1 MIRVKKWVDRY
12 SQIFILLLVLFA
24 VFSFTWA
31 MTAENENTEISP
43 IVFLTFDKIP
53 QDIISG
59 TEITINVSSEINQ
72 SLLTS
77 LKDIDGRSI
86 TNIAYLVN
94 ITSNNMDVTNL
105 TSVAIQLPVSHAW
118 TVNQSD
124 IHVITIINQ
133 TVSIIN
139 TSLTCVNEDNLDV
152 FQVNLTSLPDEIL
165 LVSITNTSMSGTPV
179 STPTHTAETQT
190 QTVTQT
196 PASPA
201 PLLWTVACLGFGIL
215 FAVRRRE

>member
-1 MIRVKKWVDRY
+1 MSKNHTK
-12 SQIFILLLVLFA
+12 QIFILLLVLFA
-24 VFSFTWA
+24 VFSFTGA
-31 MTAENENTEISP
+31 MAAENETTEISP

-201 PLLWTVACLGFGIL
+201 PLLWTVACLGIGIL

>member
-24 VFSFTWA
+24 VFSFTGA
-31 MTAENENTEISP
+31 MAAENETTEISP

-86 TNIAYLVN
+86 TNIAYFVN

>member
-1 MIRVKKWVDRY
+1 MSKNHTK
-12 SQIFILLLVLFA
+12 QIFILLLVLFA
-24 VFSFTWA
+24 VFSFTGA
-31 MTAENENTEISP
+31 AAAENETTEISP

-72 SLLTS
+72 SILTS
-77 LKDIDGRSI
+77 LKDSDGRSI

-94 ITSNNMDVTNL
+94 ITSNNMDATNL
-105 TSVAIQLPVSHAW
+105 TSVAVQLPVSHAW

-124 IHVITIINQ
+124 IHVITIMNQ
-133 TVSIIN
+133 TVSVIN
-139 TSLTCVNEDNLDV
+139 TSLTGVNEDDLDV
-152 FQVNLTSLPDEIL
+152 FQVNLTSLPDQIL
-165 LVSITNTSMSGTPV
+165 LVSITNTSMSDTPV

-201 PLLWTVACLGFGIL
+201 PLFWIAGCLVIGIL

>member
-24 VFSFTWA
+24 VFSFTGA
-31 MTAENENTEISP
+31 MAAENETTEISP

>member
-1 MIRVKKWVDRY
+1 MSKNHTK
-12 SQIFILLLVLFA
+12 QIFILLLVLFA
-24 VFSFTWA
+24 VFSFTGA
-31 MTAENENTEISP
+31 TAAENETTEISP

-53 QDIISG
+53 KDIISG

-72 SLLTS
+72 SILTS

-105 TSVAIQLPVSHAW
+105 TSVAIQLPVSPAW

-190 QTVTQT
+190 QTQTQTVTQT
-196 PASPA
+196 PVSPA
-201 PLLWTVACLGFGIL
+201 PLLWTVACLGIGIL

>member
-1 MIRVKKWVDRY
+1 MSKNHTK
-12 SQIFILLLVLFA
+12 QIFILLLILFA
-24 VFSFTWA
+24 VFSYTGVA
-31 MTAENENTEISP
+31 TAENETTEISP

-72 SLLTS
+72 SILTT
-77 LKDIDGRSI
+77 LKDIDGMSI

-94 ITSNNMDVTNL
+94 ITSNKLDVTNL
-105 TSVAIQLPVSHAW
+105 TGVAIQLPVSHAW

-124 IHVITIINQ
+124 IRVITIMNQ
-133 TVSIIN
+133 TVSVIN
-139 TSLTCVNEDNLDV
+139 TSLTDINDNNMDV
-152 FQVNLTSLPDEIL
+152 FQVNLTSLPDELL
-165 LVSITNTSMSGTPV
+165 LVSITNTIMPDTPV
-179 STPTHTAETQT
+179 ATPTHTAETQT

-201 PLLWTVACLGFGIL
+201 PLLWTVGCLGIGIL
-215 FAVRRRE
+215 FAARRRI

>member
-1 MIRVKKWVDRY
+1 MSKNHTK
-12 SQIFILLLVLFA
+12 QIFILLLVLFA
-24 VFSFTWA
+24 VFSFTGA
-31 MTAENENTEISP
+31 TAAENETTEISP

-53 QDIISG
+53 KDIISG

-72 SLLTS
+72 SILTS

-94 ITSNNMDVTNL
+94 ITSNKMDVTNL
-105 TSVAIQLPVSHAW
+105 TSVTIQLPVSHAW

-124 IHVITIINQ
+124 IHVITIMNQ
-133 TVSIIN
+133 TVSVIN
-139 TSLTCVNEDNLDV
+139 TSLTGVNEDNLDV

-165 LVSITNTSMSGTPV
+165 LVSITNTSMSDTPV
-179 STPTHTAETQT
+179 STPTHTAETQTQT

-201 PLLWTVACLGFGIL
+201 PLLWTVGCLGIGIL

>member
-1 MIRVKKWVDRY
+1 MSKNHTK
-12 SQIFILLLVLFA
+12 QIFILLLILFA
-24 VFSFTWA
+24 VFSFTGA
-31 MTAENENTEISP
+31 AAAENETTEISP

-53 QDIISG
+53 KDIISG

-72 SLLTS
+72 SILTS

-105 TSVAIQLPVSHAW
+105 TSVVIQLPVSHAW

-124 IHVITIINQ
+124 IHVITVMNKS
-133 TVSIIN
+133 VSVIN
-139 TSLTCVNEDNLDV
+139 TSLTGVNEDDLDV
-152 FQVNLTSLPDEIL
+152 FQVNLTALPDEIL
-165 LVSITNTSMSGTPV
+165 LVSITNTSMPDTPV
-179 STPTHTAETQT
+179 STPTHTAETQI
-190 QTVTQT
+190 QTVTPT

-201 PLLWTVACLGFGIL
+201 PLFWIAGCLVIGIL